1 MLEDQL
7 QSAPKLQCRPAPE
20 TTDGGKGARLKRSRT
35 LCSKV
40 LAFALDCSGLCLA
53 HQVVHVGPA
62 VERIVLIRASV
73 LERPDGYMRRRTCL
87 SCKAVNSKKPLPA
100 LVQKQVA
107 FAMLLV
113 AVHFNIPRC
122 K

>member
-1 MLEDQL
+1 MW
-7 QSAPKLQCRPAPE
+7 A
-20 TTDGGKGARLKRSRT
+20 ARL
-35 LCSKV
+35 
-40 LAFALDCSGLCLA
+40 
-53 HQVVHVGPA
+53 
-62 VERIVLIRASV
+62 

-113 AVHFNIPRC
+113 AVHFDKAGNPTSFSWTSTP
-122 K
+122 KLL